1 LNVDQIGRINA
12 ILKRAWRYHLTGD
25 IYDVVGLLDYVDSR
39 LFKSVQNEHHCLN
52 HLLPP
57 IKPDG
62 VNLRSRGHRFVLPRC
77 KFEFYRKSYFPRCLY
92 NFI

>member
-12 ILKRAWRYHLTGD
+12 ILKRARRYHLTGD

-57 IKPDG
+57 IK
-62 VNLRSRGHRFVLPRC
+62 LRCFNFKQLSELFSSRKQILKVS
-77 KFEFYRKSYFPRCLY
+77 K
-92 NFI
+92 I